1 MKAFRYLSI
10 FAILWLQACSTYSS
24 LEGVT
29 SDGLRITPS
38 PLQRSLAGME
48 ILQNSNTMEVDSV
61 GFWSTGYFSYLGQD
75 SYLWEELLRS
85 EMEQLAKQGLGMDII
100 ELDQSGFEGRGPALK
115 TGWII
120 SDKAQFFVINELA
133 GRSPHT
139 FFLLQTAIKPHWDF
153 VITQS
158 DDAREGFDIQYRR
171 DY

>member
-1 MKAFRYLSI
+1 MKLLPFIGIVLTV
-10 FAILWLQACSTYSS
+10 WLQACSTYSS

-29 SDGLRITPS
+29 SDGLRITTS
-38 PLQRSLAGME
+38 PLQKSLVNLEPIQTLNGVE
-48 ILQNSNTMEVDSV
+48 TDSV
-61 GFWSTGYFSYLGQD
+61 GFWSSGYFSYLGQD

-100 ELDQSGFEGRGPALK
+100 ELDQSGFEGQGPALK

-120 SDKAQFFVINELA
+120 SDRSQFFVINELA

-139 FFLLQTAIKPHWDF
+139 FFLLQTSIKPHWDF
-153 VITQS
+153 VIIQS